1 MTSLVVESYDAL
13 ATVVS
18 RLTDD
23 DAWAPTG
30 CVGWTVRDL
39 LWHLHA
45 DAVRGLVAVHTPAG
59 RGTDCDEVTYW
70 RSWGSD
76 READERNRRLTRV
89 EAGLHDFAAL
99 RDRYLET
106 AAATSRAVA
115 AARPDEVVATQGH
128 AVRVAD
134 LASTLAVEATLHHAD
149 LVAHLDAD
157 LGADLGAMGPTAS
170 GLDETRRVV
179 EALLGRSLE
188 DWSSER
194 VALVGT
200 GRAEPTAAERDDLV
214 GLAVPVFS

>member
-1 MTSLVVESYDAL
+1 MTSLLTESYDAL
-13 ATVVS
+13 AAVVS
-18 RLTDD
+18 RLRED

-59 RGTDCDEVTYW
+59 RAADCDEVIYW

-89 EAGLHDFAAL
+89 EAGLHDFTAL
-99 RDRYLET
+99 QDRYLET
-106 AAATSRAVA
+106 AAATARAVA
-115 AARPDEVVATQGH
+115 AASPDEVVATQGH
-128 AVRVAD
+128 ALRVAD

-149 LVAHLDAD
+149 LVACLDAP
-157 LGADLGAMGPTAS
+157 GPPAA
-170 GLDETRRVV
+170 GLDEARRVV

-188 DWSSER
+188 GWSSRR

-200 GRAEPTAAERDDLV
+200 GRAEPTTAERDDLV